1 MAASASATSAT
12 PTPASSATPFLVVGQ
27 ATAPHSFER
36 RQLVRSTMLADYENV
51 ASGGGTTVF
60 RFLIGGTSDDA
71 KLAAE
76 MRAHADMLRV
86 DALDGPGV
94 DKQCA
99 CTEKTL
105 RWLQYGLRTWPTGMG
120 PARWPSPA

>member
-1 MAASASATSAT
+1 MASASSATPTAASSAT
-12 PTPASSATPFLVVGQ
+12 PTPAASPFLVIGQ

-86 DALDGPGV
+86 DALDGPGR
-94 DKQCA
+94 K
-99 CTEKTL
+99 
-105 RWLQYGLRTWPTGMG
+105 R
-120 PARWPSPA
+120 